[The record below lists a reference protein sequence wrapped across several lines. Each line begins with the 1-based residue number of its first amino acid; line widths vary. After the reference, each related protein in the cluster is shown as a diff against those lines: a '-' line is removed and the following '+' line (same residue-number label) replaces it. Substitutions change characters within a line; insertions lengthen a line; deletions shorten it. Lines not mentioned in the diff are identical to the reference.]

1 MAGLN
6 YNNVGF
12 MRSAASEKQFVHS
25 SLPAVVF
32 AGKSNVGKSSVINRI
47 LNRKNFARVGNTPGK
62 TVHVNYFNIDS
73 RMLFIDLP
81 GYGFADVSKSERDR
95 WSSLMEGFFADPE
108 SFTYGILIVDSRHK
122 PTADDIRMAEWFKS
136 SGKPYTILANKLDKL
151 KKSEI
156 DSHLAEI
163 RTILG
168 VDDDM
173 LIPFSAEKGTG
184 RDALIRILEAMC

>member
-1 MAGLN
+1 
-6 YNNVGF
+6 
-12 MRSAASEKQFVHS
+12 
-25 SLPAVVF
+25 
-32 AGKSNVGKSSVINRI
+32 
-47 LNRKNFARVGNTPGK
+47 
-62 TVHVNYFNIDS
+62 
-73 RMLFIDLP
+73 
-81 GYGFADVSKSERDR
+81 
-95 WSSLMEGFFADPE
+95 MEGFFADPE

-122 PTADDIRMAEWFKS
+122 PTADDIRMADWFKS

-173 LIPFSAEKGTG
+173 LMPFSAEKGTG